1 MNGDRRAGEVHLH
14 IGRLVIDAG
23 ADTGGL
29 SPHQFRAAL
38 QSALAQRLG
47 GVPAAPAAMP
57 RSRGFSASE
66 AVADAVA
73 ARVTPSVNGSR
84 GS

>member
-1 MNGDRRAGEVHLH
+1 MNGDRCAREIHLH

-23 ADTGGL
+23 ADTESL
-29 SPHQFRAAL
+29 SPHEFQAAL

-57 RSRGFSASE
+57 RSRGFGTSE
-66 AVADAVA
+66 AVAEAVA
-73 ARVTPSVNGSR
+73 ARVTPSVNGGR